1 MGEGGRHWPSF
12 CSIFAIAVSLASR
25 AARPLRAR
33 KRSTMSP
40 SDMGGGVVVLA
51 FFFGRFWLAF
61 QLLCD
66 EMVSAMSVF

>member
-1 MGEGGRHWPSF
+1 LAAF
-12 CSIFAIAVSLASR
+12 LLYFAIDVSIASR

-33 KRSTMSP
+33 KLSTMSP

-61 QLLCD
+61 QLLCF
-66 EMVSAMSVF
+66 MMRFICLKR